1 MEIII
6 YVMFC
11 IICSILIGYYDNN
24 LSFNKII
31 TIVGISIFL
40 TPLAAIAMV
49 QIAKKDRKELDAT
62 IEYREKVQEVADWIY
77 NDQKKCLKTLY
88 TQKSIS
94 ADDYIRRKEEL
105 ENEETFDKYKISK
118 IGLRYA
124 ASHGNPVE
132 RLKCYH
138 AYNYC
143 QNEYYQSI
151 FRQKMGWKR

>member
-11 IICSILIGYYDNN
+11 IICSILIGFYDNN

-31 TIVGISIFL
+31 TTIGISIFFS
-40 TPLAAIAMV
+40 PLAAIAMV

-62 IEYREKVQEVADWIY
+62 IEYREKIQEIADWIY
-77 NDQKKCLKTLY
+77 NSQKKCLKTFY
-88 TQKSIS
+88 TQKSIA

-118 IGLRYA
+118 IELRYTA
-124 ASHGNPVE
+124 TYGDPVE
-132 RLKCYH
+132 LLKCYN

-143 QNEYYQSI
+143 QNEYYRSI
-151 FRQKMGWKR
+151 FRHKMVWKR